1 MKSFRTRDEV
11 ISEVKER
18 IAIMGKGGGYILAPV
33 HTVESD
39 VPIENILALYEA
51 AREYGRYV

>member
-1 MKSFRTRDEV
+1 
-11 ISEVKER
+11 
-18 IAIMGKGGGYILAPV
+18 MGKNGGYILAHV

-51 AREYGRYV
+51 AKEHGRYE

>member
-1 MKSFRTRDEV
+1 
-11 ISEVKER
+11 
-18 IAIMGKGGGYILAPV
+18 MGKGGGYILAPV

-39 VPIENILALYEA
+39 VPIENVLALYEA